1 MDTIEVELKPI
12 WEISVRRFPVKCK
25 LQSIQHGSSV
35 IDILINLNLWLAFIA
50 ASALLAFIP
59 GPIVTLV
66 IANSLSH
73 GSRAGVINVLGTFS
87 GGAVLFAIGGL
98 GVAWIMT
105 ALSHWFDIVRWAGA
119 IYLIYLGV
127 KQWFARPDTL
137 ANQQAVHPGRSFFW
151 QGLVV
156 AVTNPKTILF
166 YIAFFPQFMDPGLS
180 TSGQL
185 LVYSV
190 TFLVVASSID
200 LIYALLAGRLRS
212 WLTGERRGRIRNK
225 ITGTLLTG
233 TGVALA
239 LTRRT

>member
-1 MDTIEVELKPI
+1 M
-12 WEISVRRFPVKCK
+12 EIV
-25 LQSIQHGSSV
+25 
-35 IDILINLNLWLAFIA
+35 INLNLWLAFVA
-50 ASALLAFIP
+50 ASALLAIMP

-66 IANSLSH
+66 IANSLSQ
-73 GSRAGVINVLGTFS
+73 GSRAGVINVLGTFT
-87 GGAVLFAIGGL
+87 GTAVLFAIGGL

-127 KQWFARPDTL
+127 KQWFARPETL
-137 ANQQAVHPGRSFFW
+137 ANQQAAPPGHSLFW

-156 AVTNPKTILF
+156 AVTNPKLILF
-166 YIAFFPQFMDPGLS
+166 YIAFFPQFVDPGLS
-180 TSGQL
+180 ASGQL
-185 LVYSV
+185 LVLSV
-190 TFLVVASSID
+190 TFLVGASSTD
-200 LIYALLAGRLRS
+200 LIYALLAGRLRP

-225 ITGTLLTG
+225 ITGALLAG

>member
-1 MDTIEVELKPI
+1 MDIV
-12 WEISVRRFPVKCK
+12 
-25 LQSIQHGSSV
+25 
-35 IDILINLNLWLAFIA
+35 INLNLWLAFVA

-66 IANSLSH
+66 IANSLSQ
-73 GSRAGVINVLGTFS
+73 GTRAGAINVLGTVS
-87 GGAVLFAIGGL
+87 GTTLLFAIGGL

-105 ALSHWFDIVRWAGA
+105 ALSHWLDIVRWAGA
-119 IYLIYLGV
+119 MYLIYLGL
-127 KQWFARPDTL
+127 KQWFAKPETL
-137 ANQQAVHPGRSFFW
+137 ENQKATASGRSLYW
-151 QGLVV
+151 QGLMV

-185 LVYSV
+185 LVLSG

-200 LIYALLAGRLRS
+200 LIYVLLAGRLRR

-225 ITGTLLTG
+225 LTGALLVG